1 MPTDPTP
8 PSGPPEGGAGL
19 RTNPKAIYS
28 VILGAVAF
36 PWLFIYPFFAFALAV
51 PSVTCGVFARRE
63 IRDAKGTEGGDM
75 AAVVGLTI
83 GATTLVFV
91 LITWVTSSYVAG

>member
-1 MPTDPTP
+1 MSPDPVP
-8 PSGPPEGGAGL
+8 PSGPPGGEAGP

-28 VILGAVAF
+28 VVLGAVAF

-63 IRDAKGTEGGDM
+63 IREAKGTQDGDM

-91 LITWVTSSYVAG
+91 LFTWLTSSYITG

>member
-1 MPTDPTP
+1 LSPDPVP
-8 PSGPPEGGAGL
+8 PLGPPEGGAGP
-19 RTNPKAIYS
+19 RTNTKAIYS

-63 IRDAKGTEGGDM
+63 IRDAKGSQVGDM

-83 GATTLVFV
+83 GATTLAFV
-91 LITWVTSSYVAG
+91 LFTWVTSSYLTG